1 MELRIYWQL
10 FIKWL
15 WLIVLTTVV
24 AAAAAYLVSIRQT
37 PIYQA
42 SVRLRVVQGSGTN
55 LVDTYQDILLSERL
69 SRTYASMM
77 TTREVMSQV
86 LERVGLVDED
96 PEILAKAITVQ
107 PVRDTQLTEL
117 KVEYDV
123 PQLAAEIANT
133 LPEVFIAYNEQ
144 QQTARFQSSK
154 QALQEELATLDKEI
168 KETDSAL
175 TALGDLNDPNT
186 QAQQSLLE
194 NRLAQ
199 YRSSYGNVLSQLE
212 QIRLAEATST
222 DTLVVIEQATVPQT
236 PVRPRILMNTLL
248 AAIVGAMLGL
258 GAAFLIEYLDDSVKS
273 PDDITRVSGL
283 STLGVIVRHKKNG
296 DCSLIS
302 RDEPRS
308 PVTEAFRS
316 IRTAIQFAGVDN
328 PIRLLLVTSSGPS
341 EGKSTVAAN
350 LAVVMAQ
357 TGKRVVLVD
366 ADLRKPMQHRYW
378 DLPNTVGLTGAL
390 FFEQEPEEIQKI
402 LEETPI
408 PGLWVIPSGQKPH
421 NPSELLGSKKMKQFL
436 DRLLQDFD
444 VVIIDSPP
452 ALVVTDPVILA
463 PITDGVLIVTET
475 GSTSEQALVQTT
487 EALRNVGAYIIGAVL
502 NRFGGRGRRGYY
514 YGGYYYYH
522 SYYED
527 DGDRQNGNEKSKRR
541 RKRTRSQQESTA

>member
-10 FIKWL
+10 LIKWL

-24 AAAAAYLVSIRQT
+24 AATAAYLVSIRQT

-107 PVRDTQLTEL
+107 PVRDTQLIEL

-154 QALQEELATLDKEI
+154 QALQEEPATPDKEI

-175 TALGDLNDPNT
+175 AALGDLNDPNT

-212 QIRLAEATST
+212 QIRLAEATSL
-222 DTLVVIEQATVPQT
+222 DTLVVVERATVPKK
-236 PVRPRILMNTLL
+236 PVRPRVLMNTLL
-248 AAIVGAMLGL
+248 AAIIGVMLGL
-258 GAAFLIEYLDDSVKS
+258 GAAFLIEYLDDSVKT
-273 PDDITRVSGL
+273 PDDITRASGL

-296 DCSLIS
+296 DYSLIS

-350 LAVVMAQ
+350 RAVVMAQ
-357 TGKRVVLVD
+357 TGKRVVLVH